1 MRKSLNQLGTTK
13 IINGITFSFVN
24 EKEFFSLYDEI
35 FNAEN
40 YKFSASTSSP
50 FILDCGAN
58 IGISVLYFKSRYPNA
73 KIVAFEPHPDTFRIL
88 TVNVRQNHLKD
99 VTLVNAALSEN
110 YGEMDFYVSR
120 DTVSPTNAF
129 CTGIHGSWYGPG
141 EYRTIK
147 VPTVRLSSYITRN
160 VDLLKVDIEG
170 MEETVL
176 KDIKGQLSAIEAIR
190 MEYHHISAGRI
201 NDLDVILALLKEG
214 GFDYTLEHNNRVINL
229 CQVYQID
236 TSAPFLLMITAQ
248 RKEDT
253 TPSFEQSL
261 IMKKI

>member
-1 MRKSLNQLGTTK
+1 MRKSPNPMEAT
-13 IINGITFSFVN
+13 ISMNGMRFSFVN

-58 IGISVLYFKSRYPNA
+58 IGISVLYFKSQYPNA
-73 KIVAFEPHPDTFRIL
+73 KIVAFEPHPDTFRML
-88 TVNVRQNHLKD
+88 TTNVRQNHLKD
-99 VTLVNAALSEN
+99 VTLVNAALSAN

-129 CTGIHGSWYGPG
+129 CTGIQGSWYGQG

-160 VDLLKVDIEG
+160 IDLLKVDIEG
-170 MEETVL
+170 MEEVVL
-176 KDIKGQLSAIEAIR
+176 KDIEGQLRAIEAIK
-190 MEYHHISAGRI
+190 MEYHHISSARV
-201 NDLDVILALLKEG
+201 NDLDVILALLKDG
-214 GFDYTLEHNNRVINL
+214 GFDYVLEHDNKVINL
-229 CQVYQID
+229 SQVYQID

-253 TPSFEQSL
+253 TPSVEQSL
-261 IMKKI
+261 IM